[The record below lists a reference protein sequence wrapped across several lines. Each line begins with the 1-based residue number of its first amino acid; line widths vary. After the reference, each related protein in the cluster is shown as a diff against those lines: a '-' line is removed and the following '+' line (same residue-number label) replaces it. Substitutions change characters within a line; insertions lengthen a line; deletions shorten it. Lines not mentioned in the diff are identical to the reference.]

1 MNTNIQTIFV
11 KKINDIILNNDYD
24 ILITSDTD
32 CYKYSN
38 NNDKNNAENNILF
51 KFRKN
56 VIPEDMSKNI
66 QKIYLKHANKINN
79 QRAKA
84 SGGHIIKIGNATK
97 SSEVCKSSIVGYYD
111 QPPIKYK
118 KLLYNKGVT
127 QNICRETLF
136 TRDNK
141 ILWKTSLDF
150 FKLIA
155 KLYKKLAPNFYNTQ
169 LKAIKTINKNYRIQN
184 TPFTTI
190 TINYNWKTNPHKDKG
205 DFKYGL
211 SVLVV
216 LGKNYKGGYL
226 VFPEYK
232 IAVDVRPGDIIIM
245 DSHEYHCNT
254 NLVADDINYRLSFVC
269 YLREGMLGCNTK
281 IVIKDNIYYYKKS
294 NKK

>member
-1 MNTNIQTIFV
+1 MNVKTIYV
-11 KKINDIILNNDYD
+11 KKESKILNDEYNM
-24 ILITSDTD
+24 LITSDTD
-32 CYKYSN
+32 CYKILN
-38 NNDKNNAENNILF
+38 DNDKNVGIEKNILF

-56 VIPEDMSKNI
+56 VIPEDMSKEI
-66 QKIYLKHANKINN
+66 QNIYLKHANKVNN

-84 SGGHIIKIGNATK
+84 SGGYIIKVGNATK
-97 SSEVCKSSIVGYYD
+97 SSEICKSSIVGYYD

-118 KLLYNKGVT
+118 NILYNKGVT

-141 ILWKTSLDF
+141 KKWEKSLKF
-150 FKLIA
+150 YRLIA
-155 KLYKKLAPNFYNTQ
+155 RIYKYLAPNFYNIQ
-169 LKAIKTINKNYRIQN
+169 FNAIKTINNNYRIKY

-205 DFKYGL
+205 DYKHGL

-216 LGKNYKGGYL
+216 LGKDYKGGYL

-232 IAVDVRPGDIIIM
+232 VAVDVRPNDMIIM

-254 NLVADDINYRLSFVC
+254 NLIADDINYRLSFVC

-281 IVIKDNIYYYKKS
+281 VIVKNNTYYYKKS
-294 NKK
+294 SK